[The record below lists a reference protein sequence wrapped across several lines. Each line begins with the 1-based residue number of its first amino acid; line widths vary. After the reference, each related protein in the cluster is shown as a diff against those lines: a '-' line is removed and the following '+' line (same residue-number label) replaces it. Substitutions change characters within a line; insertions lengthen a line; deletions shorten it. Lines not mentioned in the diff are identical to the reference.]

1 MMVNARRG
9 EISATLDGK
18 AWRLCLT
25 LGALAEL
32 EQAFGVG
39 DLVALGDRFAT
50 GKLSA
55 SDMIAIIAAGLGGA
69 GHMVSTHD
77 VAAMHTEGGL
87 SGFANI
93 VAQLLVATFDQGA
106 KSVVPGITQNP

>member
-18 AWRLCLT
+18 DWRLCLT

-32 EQAFGVG
+32 ETAFDVS

-50 GKLSA
+50 GRLSA
-55 SDMIAIIAAGLGGA
+55 SDMIAIIAAGLSGG
-69 GHMVSTHD
+69 GNSVSTQD
-77 VAAMHTEGGL
+77 VAMMHCAQGL
-87 SGFANI
+87 AGFADI
-93 VAQLLVATFDQGA
+93 VARLLVATFEQATSADQKA
-106 KSVVPGITQNP
+106 TNANP